1 MPSPYERT
9 LDLIKKDVSDKDEL
23 YSSRNSHTSP
33 VDKKGD
39 KKQLLGSRQTHT
51 SKDRTTC
58 GSKCTY
64 GLIASSR
71 VMSKL
76 YTTKDSRSMCS
87 SGSRSPESNRSA
99 IQQKTTKTRKSS
111 ESRSRSPYYK
121 KVARQQKKSRQEIFQ
136 GQGQVNESR
145 GQTEATQD
153 HRQGQSRDLDII
165 QKNHIERL

>member
-1 MPSPYERT
+1 MSSPYERT
-9 LDLIKKDVSDKDEL
+9 LALIKKDVSDKDEL

-87 SGSRSPESNRSA
+87 SGSRSPESNRSV

-111 ESRSRSPYYK
+111 ESRSRSPYCKCQTTEEIKTRNSSRSRSGGRKPRSNRSYS
-121 KVARQQKKSRQEIFQ
+121 RSSSGSKSR
-136 GQGQVNESR
+136 S
-145 GQTEATQD
+145 
-153 HRQGQSRDLDII
+153 
-165 QKNHIERL
+165 